1 MLHATPTKSAER
13 GQRLQ
18 GLERECDMGARV
30 ERESSPEQQ
39 RQGLEM
45 ETCKMKHET
54 RSGKR
59 QENAQRLH
67 IHVGIS
73 HSFSLSRQI
82 FAILGWTRWRLAQ
95 GAWDPGACL
104 PANKRR
110 EPGSREY
117 LGLSLFGVEAVYLL
131 YSFKRPL
138 FFRLVEATE
147 TR

>member
-1 MLHATPTKSAER
+1 MKVHYGEAQDAMLHATPTKSAER

-67 IHVGIS
+67 IHVGIVS
-73 HSFSLSRQI
+73 AWTACACIFFLHIPEPLILSEPSDFRDSWLDSM
-82 FAILGWTRWRLAQ
+82 AIGPRRVGSWRVSTS
-95 GAWDPGACL
+95 
-104 PANKRR
+104 
-110 EPGSREY
+110 E
-117 LGLSLFGVEAVYLL
+117 
-131 YSFKRPL
+131 
-138 FFRLVEATE
+138 
-147 TR
+147 